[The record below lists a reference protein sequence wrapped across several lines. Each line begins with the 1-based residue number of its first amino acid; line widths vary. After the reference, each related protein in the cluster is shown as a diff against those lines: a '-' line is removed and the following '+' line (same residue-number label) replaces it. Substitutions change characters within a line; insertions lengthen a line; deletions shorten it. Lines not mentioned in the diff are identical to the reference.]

1 MVLAKK
7 QGQKLIPEY
16 LLDYATQLQI
26 SHPDPTESW
35 GGGSGG
41 SYTSGDGIN
50 ISSEN
55 VISVDNTIAKKS
67 EIPTNYV
74 TLDTEQTITKP
85 KRITSR
91 FYIGNPTGNE
101 IFIDGNYG
109 KGQLINMYND
119 ELGSEFCMMIDNNYI
134 QGNTGAYF
142 TYEDDKGLREYRLPY
157 QDREGLTT
165 CTLATNLDIPT
176 KTSELTNDSGY
187 ITNITSSDITTALG
201 YTPTKSIKA
210 VAGPNINSVGTPQ
223 VSASSDSNNN
233 VTLTFNYLKGATGS
247 TGPQGPQGLKGDT
260 GDVGPK
266 GPKGDTGPQG
276 PQGLKGDTGPQGE
289 QGIQGI
295 QGPKGPKGDTGEQGP
310 QGEQGIQGLQGE
322 QGPQGPIGKTGPQ
335 GPQGEVGPQGPKGD
349 KGDKGDTGEQGIQG
363 PKGDKGDTG
372 DIGPQ
377 GPQGL
382 KGDKGDIGPQG
393 PKGDKGDTGPQG
405 PQGEVGPQGP
415 QGPKGDNATFT
426 ALGST
431 TKPIYFSS
439 DGVASE
445 CSTYAGGTKVTLNG
459 TSKASSTASFY
470 APTSVG
476 TNGQLLSTN
485 GSSLVWVND
494 NRSLLHHDLA
504 KTIDNTTTDSG
515 WKMFNDTYD
524 GFLLKSLRFQSKS
537 PTWGVGDFGSGI
549 VFGGSDTK
557 GVMSVSYGNPQ
568 IKFAGGNGTGPKW
581 WIGLTGTSGTS
592 YDLDRLSNKQDKK
605 VTGSWTVSTSNPGP
619 MVDIILDHP
628 DIKIYYKT
636 YTSTTRTTAIYSVLY
651 NAEHNQKQ
659 GIYSLTLKYMN
670 KSGTLTN
677 IGSGTIYYEYF
688 N

>member
-1 MVLAKK
+1 M
-7 QGQKLIPEY
+7 
-16 LLDYATQLQI
+16 
-26 SHPDPTESW
+26 
-35 GGGSGG
+35 
-41 SYTSGDGIN
+41 
-50 ISSEN
+50 
-55 VISVDNTIAKKS
+55 
-67 EIPTNYV
+67 
-74 TLDTEQTITKP
+74 
-85 KRITSR
+85 
-91 FYIGNPTGNE
+91 
-101 IFIDGNYG
+101 
-109 KGQLINMYND
+109 
-119 ELGSEFCMMIDNNYI
+119 
-134 QGNTGAYF
+134 
-142 TYEDDKGLREYRLPY
+142 
-157 QDREGLTT
+157 
-165 CTLATNLDIPT
+165 
-176 KTSELTNDSGY
+176 TNDSGY
-187 ITNITSSDITTALG
+187 ITNITSSDITKALG

-247 TGPQGPQGLKGDT
+247 TGTQGPQGLKGDT

-276 PQGLKGDTGPQGE
+276 PQGLKGDT
-289 QGIQGI
+289 
-295 QGPKGPKGDTGEQGP
+295 GP

-363 PKGDKGDTG
+363 PKGPKGDTG

-476 TNGQLLSTN
+476 TNGQLLSSN
-485 GSSLVWVND
+485 GSSLVWTND
-494 NRSLLHHDLA
+494 NRGLLHHDLNVE
-504 KTIDNTTTDSG
+504 IENTTTDKG
-515 WKMFNDTYD
+515 WKMFNDTYN
-524 GFLLKSLRFQSKS
+524 GYLLKSVRFNANS
-537 PTWGVGDFGSGI
+537 PDWGVGDFGSGI
-549 VFGGSDTK
+549 VFGGADTK
-557 GVMSVSYGNPQ
+557 GVMSVAYRTPD
-568 IKFAGGNGTGPKW
+568 IKFAGGNGSGPVW
-581 WIGLTGTSGTS
+581 WIKLTGTSTNT
-592 YDLDRLSNKQDKK
+592 YDLDKLSNKQDKK